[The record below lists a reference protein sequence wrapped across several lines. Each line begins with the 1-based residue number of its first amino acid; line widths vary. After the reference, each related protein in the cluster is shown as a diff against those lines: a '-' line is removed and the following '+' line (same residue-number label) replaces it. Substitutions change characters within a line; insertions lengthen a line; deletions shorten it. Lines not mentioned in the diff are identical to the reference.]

1 VSQPV
6 TALSDPIA
14 AKIAWA
20 ETQLR
25 ERGQLLRADPPV
37 AELLERLLPATEA
50 SKQAMIDAGIV
61 DICATC
67 ERDEGGSCCG
77 AGLENRYD
85 GVTLLINL
93 LLGVDLPAERGDPAS
108 CHFLGPA
115 GCLLRARDV
124 ICVNF
129 VCTAITERVGPDR
142 ISPMRELEGIEL
154 EALFALHARVSA
166 VLRELEDG

>member
-1 VSQPV
+1 MSGPG

-20 ETQLR
+20 EARYR
-25 ERGQLLRADPPV
+25 EHRDALEAD
-37 AELLERLLPATEA
+37 ARIASLIERLGPAARSSHEA
-50 SKQAMIDAGIV
+50 MVAAGIV
-61 DICATC
+61 ELCAAC

-93 LLGVDLPAERGDPAS
+93 LLGAELPRTRRDPQS
-108 CHFLGPA
+108 CHFLGPR
-115 GCLLRARDV
+115 GCLLPARDV

-129 VCTAITERVGPDR
+129 VCQKITDRVPPEAIA
-142 ISPMRELEGIEL
+142 PMREREGVEL
-154 EALFALHARVSA
+154 ETLFALHSRVTA
-166 VLRELEDG
+166 VLRELADV

>member
-1 VSQPV
+1 VSEHG
-6 TALSDPIA
+6 TALSDSIA

-25 ERGQLLRADPPV
+25 ERGQLLRADPTV
-37 AELLERLLPATEA
+37 AGLLERLLPATEA
-50 SKQAMIDAGIV
+50 SKRAMADAGIV
-61 DICATC
+61 AICSAC
-67 ERDEGGSCCG
+67 ERDQGGSCCG

-93 LLGVDLPAERGDPAS
+93 LLGVALPTERRDPAS
-108 CHFLGPA
+108 CHFLGPT
-115 GCLLRARDV
+115 GCSLRARDV

-129 VCTAITERVGPDR
+129 VCSAITEQVGPDR
-142 ISPMRELEGIEL
+142 ISPLRELEGVEL
-154 EALFALHARVSA
+154 ETLFALHGRVTA